1 MVLEE
6 AVVIAQVRSGNSDA
20 FAGIVEHFQSPIQRY
35 LYRFTGDYELAKDLT
50 QDTFIQAYKSILK
63 TNSGLSLK
71 AWLYRIATNNAYQ
84 YYRRKRLISFI
95 PFSGLKKEIES
106 SIADYAVDT
115 TETMAI
121 QEALV
126 KVPEEQRTC
135 LVLHLI
141 EGFKYRE
148 IADTLGI
155 SEDAVRMRV
164 ARAKE
169 AFQRSYL
176 GGEVR

>member
-6 AVVIAQVRSGNSDA
+6 SLVIAQVRSGNTDA
-20 FAGIVEHFQSPIQRY
+20 FAVVVEHFQAPIQRY

-50 QDTFIQAYKSILK
+50 QDTFIQAYKSIRK
-63 TNSGLSLK
+63 TNSELSLK

-95 PFSGLKKEIES
+95 PFSSLKKEIEK

-121 QEALV
+121 QEALF
-126 KVPEEQRTC
+126 KVPEEQRVC

-141 EGFKYRE
+141 EGFRYRE
-148 IADTLGI
+148 IAETMGI

-169 AFQRSYL
+169 AFRRFYL
-176 GGEVR
+176 GGDVR